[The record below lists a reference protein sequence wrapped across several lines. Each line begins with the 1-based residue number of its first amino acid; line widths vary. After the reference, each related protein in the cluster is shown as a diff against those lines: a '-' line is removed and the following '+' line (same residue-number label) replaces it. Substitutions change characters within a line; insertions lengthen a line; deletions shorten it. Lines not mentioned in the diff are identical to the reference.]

1 MDAAL
6 GVPSPAPQDAELSPL
21 SFLCH
26 GCGVTLGPTVNAEAA
41 QHIPRLQEMVSLYR
55 DKWGSTR
62 IPMLDVG
69 RMSKPLVKCRV
80 PGAWEQLRSSR

>member
-1 MDAAL
+1 
-6 GVPSPAPQDAELSPL
+6 
-21 SFLCH
+21 
-26 GCGVTLGPTVNAEAA
+26 VNAEAA